1 MKRHLP
7 ALLTAALII
16 ATLLIWAG
24 LAHVLQI
31 PLCDPA
37 LTLKECTP

>member
-7 ALLTAALII
+7 AIFTILLVV
-16 ATLLIWAG
+16 ATLLIWVG
-24 LAHVLQI
+24 FAHVLNI

-37 LTLKECTP
+37 LTLKECQP

>member
-7 ALLTAALII
+7 ALLTILLII
-16 ATLLIWAG
+16 ATLLIWVG
-24 LAHVLQI
+24 LAHTLGI